1 MSPRPSSNLYTD
13 LAAAYVRG
21 MLPERA
27 GGSSASE
34 LIALGREAGLNLQR
48 FKRTM
53 ELPRVRAVLGIL
65 RGLTPARLL
74 DIGTGRGVFL
84 WPLLDAFPALEVTVV
99 ERDERRLVHLRAV
112 NRGGIDR
119 LRVVAGDAVELPF
132 ADRGFDVVTALEV
145 LEHQADPLP
154 LAREA
159 LRVAG
164 RFLIVSVPSKP
175 DENPEHVQLF
185 SAASLTGLLAG
196 AGANRV
202 QVEPVLN
209 HMIAIARKQAP

>member
-1 MSPRPSSNLYTD
+1 MPPRPSSSLYTD

-21 MLPERA
+21 MLPGRA
-27 GGSSASE
+27 GGRSANE
-34 LIALGREAGLNLQR
+34 LIDLGREAGLELQR

-65 RGLTPARLL
+65 RGLAPVRLL

-84 WPLLDAFPALEVTVV
+84 WPLLDTFPELEVTVV
-99 ERDERRLVHLRAV
+99 ERDERRLQHLTAV
-112 NRGGIDR
+112 GRGGIDR
-119 LRVVAGDAVELPF
+119 LRVVAGDAAELPF
-132 ADRGFDVVTALEV
+132 ADRAFDVVTTLEV
-145 LEHQADPLP
+145 LEHQTDPLP
-154 LAREA
+154 MAREA

-185 SAASLTGLLAG
+185 SAASLTGLLAA
-196 AGANRV
+196 AGAAKV

-209 HMIAIARKQAP
+209 HMIAIARKQTP